1 MYMYIFHGRGRVIA
15 TNTAIRSAASS
26 GVFSWSWCV
35 ALLDDADL
43 YGWTSAISGCILA
56 SHWEIAEE
64 LAFRLRMISL
74 EPGIVTSNAII
85 GAREANMSARS
96 PWEVCMQHLH
106 EQSDVSWLRLGGF

>member
-1 MYMYIFHGRGRVIA
+1 
-15 TNTAIRSAASS
+15 
-26 GVFSWSWCV
+26 
-35 ALLDDADL
+35 
-43 YGWTSAISGCILA
+43 
-56 SHWEIAEE
+56 
-64 LAFRLRMISL
+64 MISL

>member
-1 MYMYIFHGRGRVIA
+1 MYTYICHGRGRVIA
-15 TNTAIRSAASS
+15 TNTAIRSAAS
-26 GVFSWSWCV
+26 GVSWSWCLQL
-35 ALLDDADL
+35 LLDDADL